1 MDVKKNI
8 CLVSSQFLPHV
19 GGVEN
24 YVDNLSREFASR
36 GHTVTIVTSLSDGL
50 PEYEKNGNI
59 EIFRLPSYQLM
70 NGRFP
75 VLKGGKGKRNFVKE
89 FKRRKYDL
97 MLVNMR
103 FYFISLF
110 AVKLAKKTGTRV
122 IMLDHGSSH
131 LNTGGKL
138 TSKLGEM
145 FEHWITWREKKYCK
159 EFAGVSKES
168 LKWIKH
174 FKINSD
180 LLLPNAVDTAR
191 FQELISSPVRS
202 FRKEYGIPDK
212 DIVISFVGRLTV
224 EKGIE
229 QLVNSV
235 RRINEKR
242 SDVWLLAAGGG
253 YLLEPLSKVASKTT
267 RFVGQIPTPDVAA
280 LLLESDIFCLPS
292 FSEGFPTCVIEASVC
307 DTFVIT
313 TARGDAKEIVRNREH
328 GIILPDNNEE
338 GVYEALL
345 SVLDE
350 KEYREKA
357 AKLCHDIVDNNY
369 TWKHT
374 ANKFLSLISTTEE
387 KGAI

>member
-1 MDVKKNI
+1 
-8 CLVSSQFLPHV
+8 
-19 GGVEN
+19 
-24 YVDNLSREFASR
+24 
-36 GHTVTIVTSLSDGL
+36 
-50 PEYEKNGNI
+50 
-59 EIFRLPSYQLM
+59 
-70 NGRFP
+70 
-75 VLKGGKGKRNFVKE
+75 
-89 FKRRKYDL
+89 
-97 MLVNMR
+97 MLR
-103 FYFISLF
+103 
-110 AVKLAKKTGTRV
+110 
-122 IMLDHGSSH
+122 H
-131 LNTGGKL
+131 
-138 TSKLGEM
+138 
-145 FEHWITWREKKYCK
+145 
-159 EFAGVSKES
+159 
-168 LKWIKH
+168 
-174 FKINSD
+174 
-180 LLLPNAVDTAR
+180 
-191 FQELISSPVRS
+191 
-202 FRKEYGIPDK
+202 IP
-212 DIVISFVGRLTV
+212 
-224 EKGIE
+224 
-229 QLVNSV
+229 
-235 RRINEKR
+235 
-242 SDVWLLAAGGG
+242 
-253 YLLEPLSKVASKTT
+253 ASKTT